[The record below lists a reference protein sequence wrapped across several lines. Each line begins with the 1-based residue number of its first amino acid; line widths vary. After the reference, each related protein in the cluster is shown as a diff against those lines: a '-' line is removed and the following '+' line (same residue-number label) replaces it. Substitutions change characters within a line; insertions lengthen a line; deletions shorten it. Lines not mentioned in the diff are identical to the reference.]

1 MKVKFNIIDILIVL
15 VLIVGAIIFASL
27 FKTSGV
33 GGDNTANETKPYEF
47 VIKLQNVDGGMTK
60 DITAGLD
67 VLDSQK
73 NYYYGVLKDFYTEES
88 VFLTE
93 DTENGVFIEDTHP
106 VNVDVYLVVE
116 GNGYETDSDLLIEGQ
131 DIKIGKRIYTKV
143 KGFAGLGYVTEIRGV
158 E

>member
-15 VLIVGAIIFASL
+15 VLIVGVVVFASL

-33 GGDNTANETKPYEF
+33 SGGNTENETKPYEY

-67 VLDSQK
+67 VLDAQK

-93 DTENGVFIEDTHP
+93 DSVTGTFIEDRHP
-106 VNVDVYLVVE
+106 VNLDVYLVVE
-116 GNGYETDSDLLIEGQ
+116 GNGYETDADLLIEGQ
-131 DIKIGKRIYTKV
+131 AIKIGKRIYAKV
-143 KGFAGLGYVTEIRGV
+143 KGFTGLGYVTEIRGV